1 MFDYIN
7 LFYIQR
13 VWGICYILT
22 NVVLIF
28 GGVLLLNDTVKTVR
42 GILLKVMECL
52 LCFGVYTLL
61 VSIYYAFFGTNQM
74 DRVSLA
80 VFFLGYSTLR
90 SKYKRRV
97 CLVRGSVY
105 YASIIVMLPLSEPL
119 GELFKNINVSYFAWA
134 QYLTLLVV
142 MMLTGAMIWFLR
154 HFAFEAKSVVHPQF
168 TFLTVSISVLT
179 VICQTAAM
187 AWDALGSYNRLIC
200 AVLWLINLLAY
211 YMFYVISRIT
221 KENVSL
227 LTMRHKAEMEL
238 EKYQVTKM
246 NFDELRLIRHEI
258 KNHQFYMK
266 ALLEEGKIDQL
277 AEYLERTSM
286 AESGFLKE
294 FDCGNYTLNV
304 ILNHSIGAARI
315 SGVEMQTEVL
325 VPNQLPFPEEELCSL
340 LCNLLDNAIEAAA
353 ASNASKPEV
362 FIRIQPRQDYLFI
375 KLVNSVNDH
384 VTPQRRLSLRTTKTN
399 REIHGFGT
407 QIIKRI
413 VESYNGSIKYSM
425 DKTSGGEQS
434 FVTDVMLELPK
445 EDDA

>member
-1 MFDYIN
+1 MFEYIN

-13 VWGICYILT
+13 GWGICYILT

-142 MMLTGAMIWFLR
+142 IMLTGAMIWFLR

-168 TFLTVSISVLT
+168 TFLTVSISMLT

-187 AWDALGSYNRLIC
+187 AWDTPGSYNRFVC

-353 ASNASKPEV
+353 SSNASKPEV

-375 KLVNSVNDH
+375 KLVNSVNDR
-384 VTPQRRLSLRTTKTN
+384 VTPQRRLSLRTTKAN
-399 REIHGFGT
+399 RELHGFGT

-413 VESYNGSIKYSM
+413 VDSHNGSIKYSM
-425 DKTSGGEQS
+425 DKTSTGEHS

-445 EDDA
+445 EDET

>member
-1 MFDYIN
+1 MIEYFQ
-7 LFYIQR
+7 LFYLQLER
-13 VWGICYILT
+13 GICYILT
-22 NVVLIF
+22 NLALIT
-28 GGVLLLNDTVKTVR
+28 GAVLLLNDTTR
-42 GILLKVMECL
+42 NLKGVLFKAAECL
-52 LCFGVYTLL
+52 ICFFIHALL
-61 VSIYYAFFGTNQM
+61 VSVYYALIDSTQM
-74 DRVSLA
+74 DRICLAIFLILYSLIC
-80 VFFLGYSTLR
+80 SR
-90 SKYKRRV
+90 YKRRV
-97 CLVRGSVY
+97 CLVRGCVYFASVM
-105 YASIIVMLPLSEPL
+105 VMLPLSEPL
-119 GELFKNINVSYFAWA
+119 GRFFAQINPDYYLWA

-142 MMLTGAMIWFLR
+142 MILTSAMVIFLR
-154 HFAFEAKSVVHPQF
+154 HFAFETKSVVHPQF

-187 AWDALGSYNRLIC
+187 AWKILDSYNRLIC
-200 AVLWLINLLAY
+200 AVLWIINLLAY

-258 KNHQFYMK
+258 KNHQFYMR
-266 ALLEEGKIDQL
+266 ALLEEGKLDQL

-304 ILNHSIGAARI
+304 ILNHSLGAARI
-315 SGVEMQTEVL
+315 SGVDMHTEVL
-325 VPNQLPFPEEELCSL
+325 VPSQLPFPEEELCSL

-353 ASNASKPEV
+353 ASDTSKPKV

-375 KLVNSVNDH
+375 KLVNSVNDR
-384 VTPQRRLSLRTTKTN
+384 VTPQRRLSLRTTKAN
-399 REIHGFGT
+399 RELHGFGT

-413 VESYNGSIKYSM
+413 VESHNGSIKYSM
-425 DKTSGGEQS
+425 DKTSTGEHS

-445 EDDA
+445 EDEA